1 MKHLLALLCI
11 VAVTSYGHAASP
23 TLGVITPR
31 GGQRG
36 TEVEFTFNGARL
48 KDAQEI
54 LCYSPGFT
62 VGKIEVV
69 NDNVVKAKI
78 KIAPDAR
85 LGQHSVRVRTAS
97 GISDL
102 KTIFV
107 GALPEIT
114 EKEPNNDFKNP
125 QKIPLNVTVNGT
137 IENEDVDYFA
147 VECKKGQRLS
157 VEIEGMRL
165 ANQTV
170 FDPAIAILN
179 SKRFEIAACDDSA
192 FGAQDGVMSVIIP
205 EDGTYTIMVR
215 ETSYGGNGEC
225 RYRLHVGTFPRPVA
239 CIPAGGKLGEEV
251 EVTFLGDASGPIKQ
265 KVKLPSTLDP
275 NFGLFVQDAGGI
287 SPSPLPFRLSTLG
300 NYVETGPSEF
310 SKANVFDPNTQAI
323 NGIISKPGENDFYRF
338 KAKKGQVF
346 DVHCYARRLRS
357 PLDPVMHMHKGEGGY
372 LVGDDDGAP
381 NAKPDCYFRWTAPED
396 KEYVLQIHD
405 HLQKGG
411 PTFTYRVEFTPVA
424 PALSLY
430 FPKADGNN
438 QQNQDRQTIAV
449 PRGNRMAVLTMASRA
464 NFGGPLQVYA
474 KDLPKGMTLDCDV
487 MADNVEAV
495 PVVFHAAP
503 DAPVAGGLVDLRAK
517 HTDPKVNIDGGMKL
531 RADLVYVQNSGSY
544 IAFDTYHAAA
554 AVTQEVPFKVTL
566 VEPKAPLVQNGA
578 MNLKVKVER
587 LTNFKQPVNV
597 YMLWN
602 PPGVGSASA
611 ITIPGDKL
619 EGDYPINA
627 APNAPVRKW
636 KICVIAFADVGFGPA
651 WVSSQLITLDV
662 AAPYMAMT
670 MDRPAVEQGKET
682 ELLCK
687 ITVSKPFEGT
697 GKIHVVGLPHNVKAP
712 VLDITKDTKEVVVKL
727 TTQKDSPP
735 GNHQGIFAQ
744 VYIPEKGEQILHQVG
759 GTALRIDPP
768 PPPKANQPTKVAATP
783 PPAAPPAKV
792 EKKLSRLEK
801 LRLEQAEKE
810 KAAGGGKQ

>member
-1 MKHLLALLCI
+1 MRHLTLLLTLLVPAL
-11 VAVTSYGHAASP
+11 SWAASP
-23 TLGVITPR
+23 FLGVITPR

-36 TEVEFTFNGARL
+36 TEVEFTFHGARL

-54 LCYSPGFT
+54 LWYSPGFT
-62 VGKIEVV
+62 AGKIEVV

-85 LGQHSVRVRTAS
+85 LGQHSVRLRTAT

-107 GALPEIT
+107 GALPEIV
-114 EKEPNNDFKNP
+114 ENEPNSEFKTP

-137 IENEDVDYFA
+137 IENEDVDYYS
-147 VECKKGQRLS
+147 VDCKKGQRLS
-157 VEIEGMRL
+157 VEIEAMRL

-179 SKRFEIAACDDSA
+179 SKRFEIAVSDDSA
-192 FGAQDGVMSVIIP
+192 FGAQDGVCSVMIP

-225 RYRLHVGTFPRPVA
+225 RYRLHVGNFPRPIA
-239 CIPAGGKLGEEV
+239 CIPAGGKLGEEI
-251 EVTFLGDASGPIKQ
+251 EVTFIGDAAGPIKQ
-265 KVKLPSTLDP
+265 KVKLPTTPDP
-275 NFGLFVQDAGGI
+275 EFGLFVQDATGVT
-287 SPSPLPFRLSTLG
+287 PSPLPFRLSTLG
-300 NYVETGPSEF
+300 NFVETGPSEF
-310 SKANVFDPNTQAI
+310 AKANVFDPNTQAI
-323 NGIISKPGENDFYRF
+323 NGIISAPGENDWYRF

-346 DVHCYARRLRS
+346 DVHCYARRIRS
-357 PLDPVMHMHKGEGGY
+357 GLDPVMHMHKGEGGY
-372 LVGDDDGAP
+372 LQGDDDAI
-381 NAKPDCYFRWTAPED
+381 KPDCYFRFTAPED
-396 KEYVLQIHD
+396 KEYVLQLHD

-411 PTFTYRVEFTPVA
+411 PAFSYRVEFTPVV
-424 PALSLY
+424 PSLSLF

-438 QQNQDRQTIAV
+438 LPNQDRQAVAV
-449 PRGNRMAVLTMASRA
+449 PQGNRMAVLTYASRA

-474 KDLPKGMTLDCDV
+474 NNLPKGMTLESDA
-487 MADNVEAV
+487 MADNVDAV
-495 PVVFHAAP
+495 PVVLSAAA
-503 DAPVAGGLVDLRAK
+503 DAPVAGGLVDLRAR
-517 HTDPKVNIDGGMKL
+517 HTDPKVAIDGGMNL
-531 RADLVYVQNSGSY
+531 AADLVYVQNVGSY
-544 IAFDTYHAAA
+544 IRLFTNKAAM
-554 AVTQEVPFKVTL
+554 AVTQPVPFTVSL

-587 LTNFKQPVNV
+587 HKDFKQPVNV

-602 PPGVGSASA
+602 PPGIGSASG
-611 ITIPGDKL
+611 ITIPGDKV

-627 APNAPVRKW
+627 APTAQVRKW
-636 KICVIAFADVGFGPA
+636 KICVIAFAETGFGPA

-662 AAPYMAMT
+662 AAPYMAMS

-687 ITVSKPFEGT
+687 LTINKPFEGV
-697 GKIHVVGLPHNVKAP
+697 GKVHVVGLPHNVKAP
-712 VLDITKDTKEVVVKL
+712 VVDINKDTKEVVVKL

-735 GNHQGIFAQ
+735 GQHQGIFAQ
-744 VYIPEKGEQILHQVG
+744 VYIPEKGEQMLHQVG
-759 GTALRIDPP
+759 GTVLRIDAP
-768 PPPKANQPTKVAATP
+768 PPPKPNQPAAVAAAP
-783 PPAAPPAKV
+783 PPAAPAKT

-810 KAAGGGKQ
+810 KAAAGGK

>member
-1 MKHLLALLCI
+1 MKQLLSLFGLL
-11 VAVTSYGHAASP
+11 VVTSWCHAASP
-23 TLGVITPR
+23 SLGVITPR

-85 LGQHSVRVRTAS
+85 LGQHSMRVRTAS

-107 GALPEIT
+107 GALPEVA
-114 EKEPNNDFKNP
+114 EKEPNNDFKTP
-125 QKIPLNVTVNGT
+125 QKIPLNVTVTGT
-137 IENEDVDYFA
+137 IESEDVDYYA

-179 SKRFEIAACDDSA
+179 SKRFEIAASDDSA
-192 FGAQDGVMSVIIP
+192 FAAQDGVMSVIIP
-205 EDGTYTIMVR
+205 EDGTYTIMAR

-265 KVKLPSTLDP
+265 KFKLPTTLDP
-275 NFGLFVQDAGGI
+275 DFGLFVQDAGGI

-300 NYVETGPSEF
+300 NHIETGPSEF

-323 NGIISKPGENDFYRF
+323 NGIISKPGENDWYRF

-346 DVHCYARRLRS
+346 DVHCYARRIRS
-357 PLDPVMHMHKGEGGY
+357 PLDAVMYIHNATGGA
-372 LVGDDDGAP
+372 LVGDDDA
-381 NAKPDCYFRWTAPED
+381 AKPDCYFRWTAPED
-396 KEYVLQIHD
+396 KEYVFQVVD

-424 PALSLY
+424 PTLSLY

-438 QQNQDRQTIAV
+438 QPNQDRQAVAV

-474 KDLPKGMTLDCDV
+474 NGLPKGMTLDSDV
-487 MADNVEAV
+487 MADNVDAV
-495 PVVFHAAP
+495 PVVVNAAA
-503 DAPVAGGLVDLRAK
+503 DAPIAGGLIDLRAK
-517 HTDPKVNIDGGMKL
+517 HADPKVAIDGGMKL
-531 RADLVYVQNSGSY
+531 RADLVYVQNVGSY
-544 IAFDTYHAAA
+544 IALHTDKAAM

-578 MNLKVKVER
+578 VNLKVKVER
-587 LTNFKQPVNV
+587 LTTFKQPVNV

-602 PPGVGSASA
+602 PPGIGSASG
-611 ITIPGDKL
+611 ITIPGDKP

-636 KICVIAFADVGFGPA
+636 KICVIAFAEVGFGPA

-662 AAPYMAMT
+662 AAPYMAMS

-687 ITVSKPFEGT
+687 IAVNKPFEGT
-697 GKIHVVGLPHNVKAP
+697 GKVHVVGLPHNVKAP
-712 VLDITKDTKEVVVKL
+712 VIDITKDTKEVVVKL

-744 VYIPEKGEQILHQVG
+744 VYIPEKGEQMLHQVG
-759 GTALRIDPP
+759 GTVLRIDA
-768 PPPKANQPTKVAATP
+768 PPPKPNQPAKVAATP
-783 PPAAPPAKV
+783 PPAAPPAKT

-810 KAAGGGKQ
+810 KAAGGGK

>member
-1 MKHLLALLCI
+1 MKQLLAVVGLLI
-11 VAVTSYGHAASP
+11 VTTCGHAASP
-23 TLGVITPR
+23 FLGVITPR

-36 TEVEFTFNGARL
+36 TEVEFTFHGARL

-62 VGKIEVV
+62 VGPIEVV

-78 KIAPDAR
+78 TIAADAR
-85 LGQHSVRVRTAS
+85 LGQHCFRVRTAS

-102 KTIFV
+102 KTLFV

-114 EKEPNNDFKNP
+114 EQEPNNDFQSP
-125 QKIPLNVTVNGT
+125 QLIPLNVTVNGT
-137 IENEDVDYFA
+137 VQNEDVDYFA

-179 SKRFEIAACDDSA
+179 SKRFEIAVCDDCA
-192 FGAQDGVMSVIIP
+192 FAAQDGVLSVLIP

-239 CIPAGGKLGEEV
+239 CLPAGGKLGEEV
-251 EVTFLGDASGPIKQ
+251 EVTFLGDASGPITRKI
-265 KVKLPSTLDP
+265 KLPTTMDP
-275 NFGLFVQDAGGI
+275 DFGLFVQDEGGI

-310 SKANVFDPNTQAI
+310 SKANAFDPNTQAI
-323 NGIISKPGENDFYRF
+323 NGIISQPGESDWYRF
-338 KAKKGQVF
+338 TAKKGQVF
-346 DVHCYARRLRS
+346 DVHCYARRIRS

-372 LVGDDDGAP
+372 LVGDDDAVM
-381 NAKPDCYFRWTAPED
+381 PDCYFRWTAPED
-396 KEYVLQIHD
+396 KEYVLQLHD

-424 PALSLY
+424 PSLSLF

-438 QQNQDRQTIAV
+438 LPNQDRQAVAV
-449 PRGNRMAVLTMASRA
+449 PRGNRMAVLTLASRA

-474 KDLPKGMTLDCDV
+474 NKLPQGMTLDGDV
-487 MADNVEAV
+487 MADNVDAV
-495 PVVFHAAP
+495 PVVFSAAP
-503 DAPVAGGLVDLRAK
+503 DAPIAGGLVDLRAK
-517 HTDPKVNIDGGMKL
+517 HADPNVNIDGGMKL
-531 RADLVYVQNSGSY
+531 RADLVYVQNVGSY
-544 IAFDTYHAAA
+544 IAYHTDRAAM

-578 MNLKVKVER
+578 MNLKVQVER
-587 LTNFKQPVNV
+587 LTDFKQPVNV
-597 YMLWN
+597 FMLWN
-602 PPGVGSASA
+602 PPGIGSASA
-611 ITIPGDKL
+611 ITIPGDKA
-619 EGDYPINA
+619 EGEYPINA

-636 KICVIAFADVGFGPA
+636 KICVIAVADVGFGPA

-662 AAPYMAMT
+662 AAPYLAMS
-670 MDRPAVEQGKET
+670 MDRPAVEQGKEA

-687 ITVSKPFEGT
+687 ITVNKPFEGT
-697 GKIHVVGLPHNVKAP
+697 GKLHVVGLPHNVQAP
-712 VLDITKDTKEVVVKL
+712 VVDITKDTQEVVVKL

-744 VYIPEKGEQILHQVG
+744 VFIPEQGEQMLHRVG
-759 GTALRIDPP
+759 GTVLRIDAP
-768 PPPKANQPTKVAATP
+768 PPPKPNQPAAAAAAP
-783 PPAAPPAKV
+783 PPAAPPKT

-810 KAAGGGKQ
+810 KAAAGGKQ